1 MTDLTKAELNTLVES
16 LTISGAE
23 KVQQIADLN
32 VDVATQGEE
41 INRLERACAHKDR
54 QTANVSR
61 VFVTLYEE
69 KRTMDL
75 RFGWLEESAKDVVN
89 ACEDHVHEFIGKLA
103 DELGLEITEDQNS
116 GNT

>member
-16 LTISGAE
+16 LTIRSAQL
-23 KVQQIADLN
+23 VQETSDQA
-32 VDVATQGEE
+32 EE
-41 INRLERACAHKDR
+41 IERLQRSCDHKDR

-75 RFGWLEESAKDVVN
+75 RFGWLEEAARDVAT
-89 ACEDHVHEFIGKLA
+89 ACEIHLPEMVGKLA
-103 DELGLEITEDQNS
+103 EELGLEITEDQNS
-116 GNT
+116 DGNT